1 MNTCKDIKI
10 IICIKCASSASDF
23 SSLHCLKLLS
33 ISLLYPLVL
42 ESFMH
47 VFILGINI
55 ILRFSHKINLIYTF
69 IATICYHSNSS
80 FLSAVLRLVT
90 ALCFFASVPSEWVL
104 FLSTYFMSPPPT
116 KWLSYFTYLYNLLQN
131 WILLVTM
138 TPSYLA
144 KRAVFLRPRQKIYT
158 LGLERWLNS

>member
-69 IATICYHSNSS
+69 IATVCYHSNSS
-80 FLSAVLRLVT
+80 FLSAVLRLFT
-90 ALCFFASVPSEWVL
+90 ALCFF
-104 FLSTYFMSPPPT
+104 
-116 KWLSYFTYLYNLLQN
+116 
-131 WILLVTM
+131 LLVYPVSECCFWAPTSCHLLL
-138 TPSYLA
+138 PSDFPILPTFTICY
-144 KRAVFLRPRQKIYT
+144 RIGF
-158 LGLERWLNS
+158 S